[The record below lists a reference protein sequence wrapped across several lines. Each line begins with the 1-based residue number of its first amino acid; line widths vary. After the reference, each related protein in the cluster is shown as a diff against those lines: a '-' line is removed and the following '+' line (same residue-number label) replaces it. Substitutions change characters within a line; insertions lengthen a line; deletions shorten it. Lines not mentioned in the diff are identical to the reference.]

1 MTNWGAYL
9 GRAAAALVALPMGL
23 VLAFLA
29 LSEPQPVRS
38 VRDIIFDTFQRKA
51 PRAFN
56 PEMPARIV
64 DIDDE
69 SLEKI
74 GQWPWPH
81 TVVAKLVEAIGAH
94 DPLVIALDIVFS
106 EPDRT
111 SPERVLKLLPP
122 SGERDALE
130 TKLAA
135 ENYTNDRVLA
145 DAFAKW
151 PIVSG
156 IVLADN
162 TKTAPVLAGFAAAG
176 DSPLPFLPRFSG
188 AVTPIDILQPGLKGF
203 GALNWVPEYDQVVR
217 RVPTLLASGDRMVPS
232 LAIEALRVAQG
243 TSTIIVKASNASGET
258 AFGQQTGIVSLK
270 VGEIVI
276 PTDADGALRL
286 RYSGTK
292 PERRIS
298 AWKILQDKISKE
310 EIDGRLIFVGSSA
323 AALSDLRATPL
334 DPVVPGVEVHAEVV
348 EHALAGQKLA
358 RPDWATGAEAF
369 ATLIATFI
377 ATLAAYRLL
386 PQLAALLTISLMAA
400 IGYGAW
406 RLFLDADM
414 LLDPVMPA
422 LAGGIA
428 FATTSVM
435 RWKASD
441 SERRAVRHAFAHY
454 LSPTMVE
461 RLAEAPDRLKLG
473 GERRNMTMLF
483 SDVRGFTGLSETFKE
498 DPQGLTTLM
507 NRLLTPLSNAII
519 AHSGTID
526 KYMGDAIM
534 AFWNAPLDVEDHAAQ
549 ACTAAIAMRRSLDEL
564 NTTLAEEA
572 KAAGRPH
579 APVEIGIGLNTG
591 DCIVGNMGS
600 DIRFDYSVLGDPV
613 NLASRLEGQTKY
625 YGVNIIVGEA
635 TAAEIGPDFALIE
648 LDLIRVKGKTEPQR
662 IFALMGDHIMLA
674 QPHFETLR
682 AGVALLMEN
691 FRSQNWDEAEHDIR
705 ALRRL
710 AWEFKIGGYLDMMA
724 ERIAEFRASP
734 PPAGWDGVYVATSK

>member
-1 MTNWGAYL
+1 MTNWGAKL

-23 VLAFLA
+23 LLAFLA
-29 LSEPQPVRS
+29 LSEPQAIRS
-38 VRDIIFDTFQRKA
+38 VRDIIFDTFQRNA
-51 PRAFN
+51 PRTFD
-56 PEMPARIV
+56 PQMPARIV

-74 GQWPWPH
+74 GQWPWPR
-81 TVVAKLVEAIGAH
+81 TVVAKLVEAIGTH
-94 DPLVIALDIVFS
+94 EPLVIALDIVFS

-111 SPERVLKLLPP
+111 SPERVLKLLPA
-122 SGERDALE
+122 SSERDALE
-130 TKLAA
+130 SRLAA
-135 ENYTNDRVLA
+135 DNYTNDRVLA
-145 DAFAKW
+145 DAFVKL

-156 IVLADN
+156 VVLADN
-162 TKTAPVLAGFAAAG
+162 NRAAPVLAGFASAG
-176 DSPLPFLPRFSG
+176 DSPLPFLPRYSG
-188 AVTPIDILQPGLKGF
+188 AVTPIEILHPGIKGF
-203 GALNWVPEYDQVVR
+203 GALNWVPEYDHVVR
-217 RVPTLLASGDRMVPS
+217 RVPTLLVNGEKMVPS

-243 TSTIIVKASNASGET
+243 VSTIIVKASNASGET

-286 RYSGTK
+286 RYAGTK
-292 PERRIS
+292 IARRIP
-298 AWKILQDKISKE
+298 AWKILHGEISKE
-310 EIDGRLIFVGSSA
+310 EIEGRLIFVGSSA

-348 EHALAGQKLA
+348 EHALAGQKLS
-358 RPDWATGAEAF
+358 RPDWATGAEAL
-369 ATLIATFI
+369 ATLLATFI
-377 ATLAAYRLL
+377 ATFAAYRLL
-386 PQLAALLTISLMAA
+386 PPLAALFPITL
-400 IGYGAW
+400 IGSVAYGTW

-422 LAGGIA
+422 AAGGIA

-441 SERRAVRHAFAHY
+441 SERRAVRNAFAHY

-483 SDVRGFTGLSETFKE
+483 SDVRGFTGLSETFKD

-519 AHSGTID
+519 EHSGTID

-534 AFWNAPLDVEDHAAQ
+534 AFWNAPLDVEHHAAQ
-549 ACTAAIAMRRSLDEL
+549 ACHAAIAMQRKLDDL
-564 NTTLAEEA
+564 NGTMATEA

-579 APVEIGIGLNTG
+579 AAVEIGIGLNTG

-625 YGVNIIVGEA
+625 YGVNIIVGET
-635 TAAEIGPDFALIE
+635 TAANVGAEFALVE

-662 IFALMGDHIMLA
+662 IYALMGDHVMLA

-682 AGVALLMEN
+682 AGVDLLLEN
-691 FRSQNWDEAEHDIR
+691 IRNQNWNEAEHDIR
-705 ALRRL
+705 VLRRM
-710 AWEFKIGGYLDMMA
+710 AFEFKIGGYLDMI
-724 ERIAEFRASP
+724 EGRIAEYRAAP
-734 PPAGWDGVYVATSK
+734 PPADWDGVYTATSK